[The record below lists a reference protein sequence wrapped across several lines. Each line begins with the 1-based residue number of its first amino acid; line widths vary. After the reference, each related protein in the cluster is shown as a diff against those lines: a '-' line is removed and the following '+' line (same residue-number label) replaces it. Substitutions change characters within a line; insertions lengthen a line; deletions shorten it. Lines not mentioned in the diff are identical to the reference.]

1 METPL
6 TESTIE
12 IPPKDESS
20 SKQLQ
25 IKPATPTTSKE
36 LEVENEEEES
46 KTSQEEPAVEKR
58 ENESLVQFLPAN
70 TFAQISPRCYLFP
83 GAEVTLDNMDGDSD
97 DSDDEFSE
105 EDEEEE
111 NEESPSN
118 ANEIIVPDIDNGLSN
133 DQVPVPETSPTLT
146 TMTTTSSLSPLS
158 TSQLQCNDQEI
169 VENISDIQ
177 ANDATSASA
186 SDTNNVDD
194 EPTPKR
200 IRLEEN
206 LSEKIF

>member
-20 SKQLQ
+20 KQSITLPQ
-25 IKPATPTTSKE
+25 QP
-36 LEVENEEEES
+36 
-46 KTSQEEPAVEKR
+46 EPASTSESSTTTEVLPAEDKINEQITSR
-58 ENESLVQFLPAN
+58 ENESLVQFLPPN

-83 GAEVTLDNMDGDSD
+83 GAEVTMDNMDGDSD

-118 ANEIIVPDIDNGLSN
+118 ANEIIVPDIENGLSN
-133 DQVPVPETSPTLT
+133 DQVPVPEASPTLT
-146 TMTTTSSLSPLS
+146 TVTTTSSLSPLS
-158 TSQLQCNDQEI
+158 SSQLQCNDQEI

-186 SDTNNVDD
+186 DTNLDD
-194 EPTPKR
+194 EPTPVKR

-206 LSEKIF
+206 SSEKIF